1 MFMNQNPLLDILR
14 TTVKFV
20 RLLRFLQSPT
30 CTFLY
35 EVVEDSGR
43 RGTVVPSQCKET
55 AAFL

>member
-1 MFMNQNPLLDILR
+1 MNQNPLLDILR